1 MNVPSL
7 RPAAGRFTSVLG
19 GVALAAAMFCTPQAE
34 AQLLASGDVGP
45 DGAVVWVRP
54 ERSGAYQLEVAL
66 DAQFAKVH
74 QRVPVIVGDSTGLT
88 AQTTLNGLMASTR
101 YHYRLRDEKGPL
113 PARGVFTTA
122 PGDGVRAPLTLL
134 FGADL
139 GGQGYGRLRADV
151 GLPVDGWPI
160 FKPMLAERADLFLA
174 LGDMIYSDR
183 PIGSSAPDRE
193 YPKGNDYQIPKPGPG
208 FVAGVDDFRR
218 DWHYHRS
225 DHRLDAFLRA
235 TPMIATWD
243 DHEIVNDSGGPEL
256 VQGPNAEELARDARL
271 SQGDPSRP
279 RGEFMPW
286 STTKDPRGRRKS
298 VFFNPELFRAGRQ
311 VMFEYNPIRVA
322 PDASGSFE
330 RRLYRSVRWGAHAEV
345 IMLDTRSYRD
355 PRYRVDSDQSPKT
368 MLGEAQKRWLL
379 ERLEQS
385 DATWKIVVSSVPL
398 SVEGGNEKDP
408 QGHGYRDAW
417 ASVTADNPY
426 GYGRE
431 LKQIVSHILT
441 KRIRNVVF
449 LTGDKHYSNVFSYDP
464 NADGAI
470 DFHEIN
476 VGPLRAGRGSGKL
489 PFDSSLNPTR
499 LYTDAGSAAFVY
511 GWVRIDPASGRFEAE
526 LRDVD
531 GATRPG
537 SRLVLD
543 PR

>member
-1 MNVPSL
+1 MTAPHALVTRLGAAL
-7 RPAAGRFTSVLG
+7 RRTA
-19 GVALAAAMFCTPQAE
+19 VALVLFGSVPAT
-34 AQLLASGDVGP
+34 AQLLASGDVGV
-45 DGAVVWVRP
+45 DSAVVWVRP
-54 ERSGAYQLEVAL
+54 DRSGDYQLEVAL
-66 DAQFAKVH
+66 DAEFEKIQ
-74 QRVPVIVGDSTGLT
+74 QRVPMMVGDAAGLT
-88 AQTTLNGLMASTR
+88 VQTTVGGLSASTR
-101 YHYRLRDEKGPL
+101 YHYRLRNAQGPL
-113 PARGVFTTA
+113 PAHGVFTTA
-122 PGDGVRAPLTLL
+122 PQESARAPLTLL

-160 FKPMLAERADLFLA
+160 FKPMLAEKADLFLA

-208 FVAGVDDFRR
+208 FVSSVEDFRR
-218 DWHYHRS
+218 DWYYHRS
-225 DHRLDAFLRA
+225 DHRFDAFLRA

-256 VQGPNAEELARDARL
+256 VQGPNEAEASRDVRL
-271 SQGDPSRP
+271 RQGDPSRP

-311 VMFEYNPIRVA
+311 AMFEYNPIRA
-322 PDASGSFE
+322 ATDPSGRFE
-330 RRLYRSVRWGAHAEV
+330 RRLYRSVRWGAHAE
-345 IMLDTRSYRD
+345 IFMLDTRSYRD
-355 PRYRVDSDQSPKT
+355 PRYRIDSDHAPKT

-379 ERLEQS
+379 ERLEKS

-398 SVEGGNEKDP
+398 SVEGGNERDP
-408 QGHGYRDAW
+408 QGHGYRDGW
-417 ASVTADNPY
+417 AAVTPENPY

-431 LKQIVSHILT
+431 LKQIVSHIRT
-441 KRIRNVVF
+441 KGVRNVVF
-449 LTGDKHYSNVFSYDP
+449 LTGDKHFSNVFSYDP
-464 NADGAI
+464 DADGVV

-489 PFDSSLNPTR
+489 PFDTSLNPTR

-511 GWVRIDPASGRFEAE
+511 GWVRIDPTTGRFEAE

-537 SRLVLD
+537 SRLVLA

>member
-1 MNVPSL
+1 MSALSSARCERSVGAAL
-7 RPAAGRFTSVLG
+7 RY
-19 GVALAAAMFCTPQAE
+19 VAVAAALFGSMPAS
-34 AQLLASGDVGP
+34 AQLLAAGDVGIE
-45 DGAVVWVRP
+45 GAVIWVRP
-54 ERSGAYQLEVAL
+54 DHGGDYQLEVAL
-66 DAQFAKVH
+66 DAAFAKIH
-74 QRVPVIVGDSTGLT
+74 QRVPLAVGEATGLT
-88 AQTTLNGLMASTR
+88 AQTTVSGLTASTR
-101 YHYRLRDEKGPL
+101 YHYRLRNAQGPL
-113 PARGVFTTA
+113 PAQGVFTTA
-122 PGDGVRAPLTLL
+122 PRDDARAPLTLL

-160 FKPMLAERADLFLA
+160 FKPMLAEKADLFLA

-183 PIGSSAPDRE
+183 PIGSTAPDRE

-208 FVAGVDDFRR
+208 FVSSVDDFRR
-218 DWHYHRS
+218 DWYYHRS
-225 DHRLDAFLRA
+225 DHRFDAFLRA
-235 TPMIATWD
+235 TPVIATWD

-256 VQGPNAEELARDARL
+256 VQGPNEAEAARDARL
-271 SQGDPSRP
+271 RQGDPSRP

-286 STTKDPRGRRKS
+286 STTKDPNGRRKS

-311 VMFEYNPIRVA
+311 TMFEYNPIRVESD
-322 PDASGSFE
+322 PSGRFE
-330 RRLYRSVRWGAHAEV
+330 RRLYRSVRWGAHAE
-345 IMLDTRSYRD
+345 ILMLDTRSYRD
-355 PRYRVDSDQSPKT
+355 PRYRIDSDQAPKT

-379 ERLEQS
+379 ERLEKS
-385 DATWKIVVSSVPL
+385 NATWKIVVSSVPL

-408 QGHGYRDAW
+408 QGHGYRDGW
-417 ASVTADNPY
+417 AAVTPENPY

-431 LKQIVSHILT
+431 LKQIVAHILT
-441 KRIRNVVF
+441 KGVRNVVF
-449 LTGDKHYSNVFSYDP
+449 LTGDKHFSNLFSYDP
-464 NADGAI
+464 DADGVV

-489 PFDSSLNPTR
+489 PFDSALNPTR

-511 GWVRIDPASGRFEAE
+511 GWVRIDAGTGRLEAE

-537 SRLVLD
+537 SRLVLT